1 MAFCTINYNSHV
13 LRMDVAVNVLLPER
27 RHQPQVRRHEKCSVL
42 YLLHGFGDDYSA
54 WMRKSIIEL
63 RARELDLI
71 VVMPMVMNGF
81 YTNQD
86 SGWDFSSFVADELP
100 LVMANYFPLSDARE
114 DTYIAGVSM
123 GGYGAFRLALT
134 YPERYG
140 AAVSLSGALSPY
152 SISSKMND
160 DVFQDALDR
169 SYGGEAKF
177 AGSENDLLHLAR
189 RVDASAKPK
198 PRLFMCCGRQD
209 ELCYE
214 TGLAFRDAIA
224 SECQHL
230 DLQYTESDGG
240 HSWDYWNQRIPEFLT
255 YFGLVRPE
263 DESAGVLP

>member
-27 RHQPQVRRHEKCSVL
+27 RHQPQVRRHEKYSVL

-134 YPERYG
+134 YPG
-140 AAVSLSGALSPY
+140 SSDLSVG
-152 SISSKMND
+152 
-160 DVFQDALDR
+160 
-169 SYGGEAKF
+169 
-177 AGSENDLLHLAR
+177 
-189 RVDASAKPK
+189 
-198 PRLFMCCGRQD
+198 
-209 ELCYE
+209 
-214 TGLAFRDAIA
+214 
-224 SECQHL
+224 
-230 DLQYTESDGG
+230 
-240 HSWDYWNQRIPEFLT
+240 
-255 YFGLVRPE
+255 
-263 DESAGVLP
+263 